1 MMERQAPFIRGDD
14 RITHH
19 NRDLLIALLPILV
32 MPTLFYG
39 WRPVLLVLTGMLT
52 AMVCECV
59 GCVLMRRRISVLD
72 GYAAASGA
80 LIGAMMSPLA
90 PMWMP
95 VVGAIFA
102 ILVVKFP
109 FGGQGHYLFSPA
121 AAAVALLTQCW
132 PHHMFTY
139 PVLHTKLP
147 LLWEV
152 PAESVITATSP
163 AGQLATG
170 TYSVYSGVDLLTGMI
185 PGPIAGTGLLVLA
198 AVALYLFI
206 RHSTFPMVTGPYIL
220 TCAVLAVL
228 FPRASGD
235 WYISII
241 NELSAGYLLFAG
253 LFLLNSCITPRSR
266 TGRAVYGVLA
276 GCLVMLLRHVGQ
288 FEEGTCFAVL
298 LVNVVA
304 PRLDNVCWRVRAFAR
319 RLWERKGVH
328 AE

>member
-1 MMERQAPFIRGDD
+1 MMERQAPFIRGED
-14 RITHH
+14 RIAHR
-19 NRDLLIALLPILV
+19 NRDLLIALLPVLV

-39 WRPVLLVLTGMLT
+39 WRPVLLVLAGMIT
-52 AMVCECV
+52 AMACECL
-59 GCVLMRRRISVLD
+59 GCLLMRRRISVLD

-80 LIGAMMSPLA
+80 LVGAMMSPLA

-95 VVGAIFA
+95 MVGAAFA

-139 PVLHTKLP
+139 PALHTNLP
-147 LLWEV
+147 LDWVV
-152 PAESVITATSP
+152 PMEGIVTATSP
-163 AGQLATG
+163 AGQLASG
-170 TYSVYSGVDLLTGMI
+170 NYVMYSGVDLLTGMI
-185 PGPIAGTGLLVLA
+185 PGPVATTGLLVLA
-198 AVALYLFI
+198 AAALYLFV
-206 RHSTFPMVTGPYIL
+206 RHSTFPLVTGPYIL
-220 TCAVLAVL
+220 TCAALAAL
-228 FPRASGD
+228 FPRVPGA
-235 WYISII
+235 WYVSVI

-266 TGRAVYGVLA
+266 TGRAVYGVMA

-298 LVNVVA
+298 LVNIFA
-304 PRLDNVCWRVRAFAR
+304 PRLDHVCWRVRAFAR